1 MPGMALSLSD
11 LRNLTDAELVER
23 HDYQAKTTVVGTQYF
38 VDELNRRYQVRQ
50 TKAMLRFTK
59 WIAGMTIV
67 ITAATFVNLGI
78 AVGLLFITVQ
88 QSD

>member
-11 LRNLTDAELVER
+11 LRSLTDDELVER

-38 VDELNRRYQVRQ
+38 LDELNRRYQERQ

-59 WIAGMTIV
+59 WITLMTVAITSATV
-67 ITAATFVNLGI
+67 INLGI
-78 AVGLLFITVQ
+78 AVGMLVVMAQ
-88 QSD
+88 D